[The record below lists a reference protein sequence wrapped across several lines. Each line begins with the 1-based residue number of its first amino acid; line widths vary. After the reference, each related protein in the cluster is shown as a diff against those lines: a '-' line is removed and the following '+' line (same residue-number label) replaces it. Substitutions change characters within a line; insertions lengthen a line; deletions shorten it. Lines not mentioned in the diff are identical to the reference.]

1 MEIRQTL
8 CHICAYEEDGKIMEL
23 RFEPV
28 GGKSSLGNIYVGQ
41 IENIAANIG
50 AAFVQISAGE
60 RCYLQLSDAS
70 NAIYTSVRKGDRPL
84 NRQLRI
90 CCKIP
95 TSTGTAENTAS
106 AAKLTI
112 PVGTGHSS
120 VQSHLINFFSEPFP
134 KHMIQ
139 RMIRLS
145 IPVLLLCH
153 RICIHTSVPS
163 LFCSS
168 FSSFGI

>member
-1 MEIRQTL
+1 MRKRFCKDFPQVFHRCIRIG
-8 CHICAYEEDGKIMEL
+8 ICLKI
-23 RFEPV
+23 
-28 GGKSSLGNIYVGQ
+28 SNI
-41 IENIAANIG
+41 
-50 AAFVQISAGE
+50 FM
-60 RCYLQLSDAS
+60 
-70 NAIYTSVRKGDRPL
+70 DRPL
-84 NRQLRI
+84 CRKQCDLTIDLLCYRQLRI

-95 TSTGTAENTAS
+95 TSTGTSENTAS

-153 RICIHTSVPS
+153 HICIHTSVPS